1 MSLRKH
7 WGKLTLG
14 IAASFWAG
22 CNDTGTEAEF
32 KGEPISCGEQEE
44 CGSNTVIALYGVPVY
59 DVSSSSIA
67 GDCESS
73 SSAEIEYPYV
83 LYSDPNVHCKD
94 TTQTIQMTNEVK
106 CPTAKTDSNSINEVM
121 PVYGVVYPTC
131 NEGSFVTSVTVS
143 YYKCDNGEMLNTS
156 DYKEK
161 DGVVYTNKEYEQLFG
176 KENSADQQEQ

>member
-22 CNDTGTEAEF
+22 CNDTGAEAEF

-59 DVSSSSIA
+59 DISSSSIA

-73 SSAEIEYPYV
+73 SSVESEYPYV
-83 LYSDPNVHCKD
+83 LYSDSNVHCKD
-94 TTQTIQMTNEVK
+94 TVK
-106 CPTAKTDSNSINEVM
+106 QELSSCPTYSPTVASLEEEQPM
-121 PVYGVVYPTC
+121 YGVVSPVCQPTWHD
-131 NEGSFVTSVTVS
+131 VS
-143 YYKCDNGEMLNTS
+143 YYKCDNGKMLYRYN
-156 DYKEK
+156 YKEK
-161 DGVVYTNKEYEQLFG
+161 DGVIYTNEEYEQLFG
-176 KENSADQQEQ
+176 KENSADQ